1 MPIYTLWEYK
11 VTITAAVL
19 PQGNNRGQY
28 YIHSNGDL
36 ERHNKV
42 LSMDNTIGN
51 SIGNTIGNKQN
62 RLTKLTFF
70 GKINIW

>member
-1 MPIYTLWEYK
+1 MQSYDFNTF
-11 VTITAAVL
+11 A
-19 PQGNNRGQY
+19 

-51 SIGNTIGNKQN
+51 SIGNTIGNKK
-62 RLTKLTFF
+62 T
-70 GKINIW
+70 G